1 MSIPMLIPSPFPP
14 GVMILTDRH
23 GRPAG
28 CTGDVQTSLA
38 GAGWCCHFTQLLP
51 GSRAGNTASLT
62 ALRSD
67 KHEEKKKLAGSYT
80 SGDLGNV
87 KS

>member
-1 MSIPMLIPSPFPP
+1 MVGLLAVLEMYRHLWLALA
-14 GVMILTDRH
+14 GV
-23 GRPAG
+23 
-28 CTGDVQTSLA
+28 VTSLSY
-38 GAGWCCHFTQLLP
+38 C
-51 GSRAGNTASLT
+51 RAAELVTRPHSH
-62 ALRSD
+62 RHCSD